1 MPNFKPDNIRQRK
14 FLDVDF
20 LEVIGGDTF
29 EYCLYALLERESM
42 LSAFEA
48 TYKNDSGGRPA
59 YEPKLLLRVILYA
72 YSRGITSSRAI
83 DSLCRTDLKF
93 MALAGGETPHFST
106 IADFVSR
113 KPQAIVDVFTRVLL
127 ICDNS
132 GLIGKEHFSIDGCKL
147 PSDVSKQWSGTHE
160 QMRHKMEKMRK
171 LANQI
176 IEKHRDTDS
185 QKTVLPEKAQQ
196 KVDTLLRNAQ
206 KFEDFLA
213 ENEPRIGEGK
223 SKKEVQSNVTDN
235 ESAKMKTNKGT
246 IQGFNLVTAADSK
259 HQLILNIEGFGSGPE
274 QHTLEPM
281 IESIEYNLS
290 IDLGDG
296 KTVLTADTGFFSE
309 DNMKYVFEKGVKAI
323 IPDGNFRQRREGIGD
338 SKTYQEHK
346 QKHKKNRS
354 DRAKSHD
361 QIPKSEFKVDFIT
374 KTCICPAGKELMY
387 HGEHKDEERGTY
399 SRFRGKLGDCRDC
412 KLSSQ
417 CMQNEVTTRGRQV
430 QFLNEET
437 SKVKYAD
444 LMKQKIDS
452 EQGAEEY
459 AKRMWII
466 EPVFGNI
473 TSNLGL
479 DKLSLRGKDKVTGQ
493 GALFALVHNIG
504 KLWRYGDK
512 EIMAA

>member
-1 MPNFKPDNIRQRK
+1 
-14 FLDVDF
+14 
-20 LEVIGGDTF
+20 
-29 EYCLYALLERESM
+29 
-42 LSAFEA
+42 
-48 TYKNDSGGRPA
+48 
-59 YEPKLLLRVILYA
+59 
-72 YSRGITSSRAI
+72 
-83 DSLCRTDLKF
+83 
-93 MALAGGETPHFST
+93 MALAGGETPHFTT

-113 KPQAIVDVFTRVLL
+113 KPQAIADVFTRVLL
-127 ICDNS
+127 VCDNS

-147 PSDVSKQWSGTHE
+147 PSDASKQWSGTHE
-160 QMRHKMEKMRK
+160 QMQHKMEKMRK
-171 LANQI
+171 LAKQI
-176 IEKHRDTDS
+176 IE
-185 QKTVLPEKAQQ
+185 
-196 KVDTLLRNAQ
+196 

-213 ENEPRIGEGK
+213 DNEPRIGEGK

-259 HQLILNIEGFGSGPE
+259 CQLILGLEGFGSGPE

-281 IESIEYNLS
+281 VTSIEYNLS
-290 IDLGDG
+290 MDLGDG
-296 KTVLTADTGFFSE
+296 ETVLTADTGFFSE
-309 DNMKYVFEKGVKAI
+309 KNMKYVFEKGVDAI
-323 IPDGNFRQRREGIGD
+323 IPDGKFRQRQEGIGD

-354 DRAKSHD
+354 DRAKSSD
-361 QIPKSEFKVDFIT
+361 QIPKSEFIVDLKS
-374 KTCICPAGKELMY
+374 KTCICPAGKEMMY
-387 HGEHKDEERGTY
+387 HAEREDEARGTY
-399 SRFRGKLGDCRDC
+399 SRFRGKLSDCRAC
-412 KLSSQ
+412 KLSSK
-417 CMQNEVTTRGRQV
+417 CMQNPVTTRGRQV

-437 SKVKYAD
+437 KKVKYSD

-493 GALFALVHNIG
+493 GTLFALVHNIG
-504 KLWRYGDK
+504 KLWRYGMN
-512 EIMAA
+512 ESMAV